1 MLHYS
6 IVGITVSRCKLLMCV
21 LLVLFVYCYLCMFV
35 LCWFRSVDVNCKG
48 QQMSTKGVNSGFTDY
63 AGFLSLTSG
72 SRVAPE
78 WLPVALPLFANRL
91 VYVYM
96 YRIIACIYIYIYI
109 YRLYILFVI
118 WIAVSNHRVIEC
130 CKIWFEICAIF
141 VLPTFC
147 QGRNTA
153 EIIKPPFKNICCPP

>member
-63 AGFLSLTSG
+63 AGFLSLTCG

-109 YRLYILFVI
+109 SSVYIIRNMNRSIESPGYRMLQNMVWNLC
-118 WIAVSNHRVIEC
+118 H
-130 CKIWFEICAIF
+130 ICSANF
-141 VLPTFC
+141 LPG
-147 QGRNTA
+147 QKHGRNY
-153 EIIKPPFKNICCPP
+153 